1 MARAS
6 TRISLCLFI
15 VATTLAVGPARA
27 ANWIEKPIVRA
38 GFGTGADQ
46 FGYAGIGA
54 NKKTTRLV
62 TCFAASRDH
71 IAVHDRVKK
80 DVKLY
85 STSGAF
91 EQAIPLLLSKADTVR
106 ARDIAFEGDHL
117 VVLVDDLPAGSK
129 EIPKSMRL
137 ATFDLATGKCLGVR
151 TVDTT
156 VLVPPGKAPARGT
169 DAFCLHPSGETIWL
183 FDTIRQMS
191 FEIVVS
197 GSGADIGKKP
207 RYGWGG
213 ERLVRTD
220 DNVGAILLID
230 NQGKVA
236 RRLPESGVIAAVTE
250 SGDAFAVMQ
259 SAGGA
264 DWAVVVYNEA
274 GDRLG
279 VAPRPNRAWQPF
291 KAPVMERKYEI
302 ADTPVGPELYEMYAN
317 ADGVRIVRWAK

>member
-1 MARAS
+1 MLRIGLRIALLAALVARPV
-6 TRISLCLFI
+6 F
-15 VATTLAVGPARA
+15 A
-27 ANWIEKPIVRA
+27 ANWTEKPIVRA

-46 FGYAGIGA
+46 FGYAGIGS

-62 TCFAASRDH
+62 SCFAASRDH

-85 STSGAF
+85 STTGVF
-91 EQAIPLLLSKADTVR
+91 EHAIPLVLKGAGADTVR
-106 ARDIAFEGDHL
+106 ARDIAFEGDRL
-117 VVLVDDLPAGSK
+117 IVLVDDLPAGSK
-129 EIPKSMRL
+129 EIPASMRL
-137 ATFDLATGKCLGVR
+137 AIFELETGACSQVR
-151 TVDTT
+151 TIDTSP
-156 VLVPPGKAPARGT
+156 LIPPGKAPARGT
-169 DAFCLHPSGETIWL
+169 DAFCLHPAGDTIWL

-191 FEIVVS
+191 FEIVIT
-197 GSGADIGKKP
+197 GSNADIGKKP

-230 NQGKVA
+230 GQGRID
-236 RRLPESGVIAAVTE
+236 RRLPESGVITAVTE

-264 DWAVVVYNEA
+264 DWAVVVYNDA

-279 VAPRPNRAWQPF
+279 VAPRPNRSWLPF
-291 KAPVMERKYEI
+291 KSPVMERKYEL
-302 ADTPVGPELYEMYAN
+302 ADTPIGPELYEMYAN
-317 ADGVRIVRWAK
+317 AAGVIVVRWSK

>member
-1 MARAS
+1 MIR
-6 TRISLCLFI
+6 
-15 VATTLAVGPARA
+15 TTLRTFAGAIVLTAATPVLA
-27 ANWIEKPIVRA
+27 ANWTETPVVRA
-38 GFGTGADQ
+38 GFGTAADE
-46 FGYAGIGA
+46 FGFAGIGS

-62 TCFAASRDH
+62 SCFAVDRDH

-85 STSGAF
+85 STTGVFA
-91 EQAIPLLLSKADTVR
+91 QAIPLVLTSGKPDTVR
-106 ARDIAFEGDHL
+106 ARDIALDGGRL
-117 VVLVDDLPAGSK
+117 LVLVDDLPAGSK

-137 ATFDLATGKCLGVR
+137 AIFELETGQCVQARAVDATPLI
-151 TVDTT
+151 
-156 VLVPPGKAPARGT
+156 PPGKAPARGM
-169 DAFCLHPSGETIWL
+169 DAFCLHPSGETVWL

-191 FEIVVS
+191 FEIVMS

-230 NQGKVA
+230 EQGKVA

-264 DWAVVVYNEA
+264 DWAVVVYDEA
-274 GDRLG
+274 GDRVG

-317 ADGVRIVRWAK
+317 ADGVRIVRWSK

>member
-1 MARAS
+1 MFRNILCIALLATFVTRPAS
-6 TRISLCLFI
+6 
-15 VATTLAVGPARA
+15 A
-27 ANWIEKPIVRA
+27 ANWIEKPIVRG

-46 FGYAGIGA
+46 FGYAGIGS

-62 TCFAASRDH
+62 NCFAASRDH

-85 STSGAF
+85 STTGVF
-91 EQAIPLLLSKADTVR
+91 EQAIPLVLKDGKADSVR
-106 ARDIAFEGDHL
+106 ARDIALEGDRL
-117 VVLVDDLPAGSK
+117 LVLVDDLPAGSK
-129 EIPKSMRL
+129 EIPASMRL
-137 ATFDLATGKCLGVR
+137 AVFELETGVCLEVR
-151 TVDTT
+151 VVDTSL
-156 VLVPPGKAPARGT
+156 LVPPGKMPARGT
-169 DAFCLHPSGETIWL
+169 DAFCLHPAGDTIWL

-191 FEIVVS
+191 FEIVNS
-197 GSGADIGKKP
+197 GSGASIGKKP

-230 NQGKVA
+230 GQGKVD
-236 RRLPESGVIAAVTE
+236 RRLPESGVITAVTE

-302 ADTPVGPELYEMYAN
+302 ADTPIGPELYEMYAN
-317 ADGVRIVRWAK
+317 ADGVRIVRWSK

>member
-1 MARAS
+1 MVRAYVWILVS
-6 TRISLCLFI
+6 VLLFG
-15 VATTLAVGPARA
+15 ASGTAFA
-27 ANWIEKPIVRA
+27 ANWIEKPIVR
-38 GFGTGADQ
+38 GSFGKGADQ

-62 TCFAASRDH
+62 SCFAASRDH

-85 STSGAF
+85 STTGVF
-91 EQAIPLLLSKADTVR
+91 EQAIPLILKGAKADTVR
-106 ARDIAFEGDHL
+106 ARDIAFEGDRL
-117 VVLVDDLPAGSK
+117 LVLVDDLPAGSK
-129 EIPKSMRL
+129 EIPTSMRL
-137 ATFDLATGKCLGVR
+137 ATYDLGTGECLGVR
-151 TVDTT
+151 TVNTT
-156 VLVPPGKAPARGT
+156 TLVPPGKAPARGS
-169 DAFCLHPSGETIWL
+169 DAFCLHPAGNTIWL

-191 FEIVVS
+191 FEIVIS

-317 ADGVRIVRWAK
+317 ADGVRIVRWSK